1 MTVSRAEIERGL
13 DDVTR
18 PFLALL
24 TTLHAAFGGVTEIR
38 IIRRKVI
45 WAARIAAGD
54 VDGLVAALR
63 PLGDTPREVIP
74 TGDHPRSGEGNIY
87 FALGAVR
94 PDPAWPTGQ
103 PIRRAKTTA
112 KDADILAYPWAV
124 VDVDPERDPKDR
136 SASDAEKAEALA
148 ITEAVRAE
156 LAGLGVQLARAD
168 SGNGYHLLARHEG
181 APGATV
187 KDAAKRMKA
196 LLHSLHARFSTAGA
210 KVDIS
215 THNPGRIMKLY
226 GTVATKGE
234 DTEAAPHRL
243 SWLDV
248 TTIPA
253 PMDVFAAVAEPEP
266 EPAAKSEGGKAKGPR
281 AQASRETPAQ
291 RAWRSSA
298 LAALDLSRVYG
309 EWLTGKV
316 TASGWLECRD
326 PDSPSGDQDPSA
338 GVADTAAGYERGRF
352 HTFRR
357 SEGMSVFDFLVARGR
372 ARDFA
377 DARRLVADLSG
388 VPLHPTRE
396 AGAPTLD
403 AFAAGWAAATDASAR
418 SALLEAAVRAA
429 LALPSVASA
438 EALERLR
445 DESGVTPAVLR
456 GVAAQVKKALRR
468 EQRRERAARPEPT
481 RPGIPVVEYV
491 TDADTMEALFDKLL
505 GVIEPLNRFFQH
517 GNDLVFVKKGRGPI
531 RLNDQNLPGVLSS
544 FLELALMHQEEDG
557 VAFDR
562 YDVLPTVLA
571 RAFLASPRVGHR
583 LPVLTSYV
591 RSPVFDKEWNFIAT
605 FGFHAASGIFY
616 DGPLVRPGSGDAAIR
631 RAVDDFKWKAEADR
645 VNFIGA
651 LLTGLT
657 MPLWA
662 LGHPFLAINGNKPGV
677 GKSTLATVLAVVT
690 EGEVPSA
697 ITLTANDEEFEKQI
711 ATRVE
716 AGDRTIIVDN
726 AKATGAISSAV
737 LERSITAPKLNFRR
751 LGSNTSISRPEN
763 DVLFVLT
770 MNVTQLC
777 ADLRRRAM
785 PVNLYIEGNVRNVP
799 YAADELV
806 REVLAARLDILAE
819 LAGMVLAWVDA
830 GKPLGVTPARHS
842 TNQRWAA
849 TIDGVLQHA
858 GLEGFLTNLAESEH
872 AFDEDYDALRDV
884 CAAHHG
890 EGFHTPGEWAP
901 ILLAGA
907 LTERLRDARGN
918 PKSAKSQET
927 TVGMLFRSYI
937 DDTLV
942 TDAGTFVVTARE
954 PHKGRSVLYG
964 FVPQE

>member
-1 MTVSRAEIERGL
+1 MPLSRAEIERGL

-24 TTLHAAFGGVTEIR
+24 TTLHASFGGVTEIR

-54 VDGLVAALR
+54 VDELVAALR

-74 TGDHPRSGEGNIY
+74 SGDHPRSGEGNIY
-87 FALGAVR
+87 FTLGAVR
-94 PDPAWPTGQ
+94 PDPEWPTGQ

-136 SASDAEKAEALA
+136 SASDAEKAEAL
-148 ITEAVRAE
+148 TVVEAVRVE
-156 LAGLGVQLARAD
+156 LAGVGVQLTRAD

-187 KDAAKRMKA
+187 KDAAKCMKA
-196 LLHSLHARFSTAGA
+196 LLHSLHGRFSTAGA

-215 THNPGRIMKLY
+215 THNPGRVMKLY

-234 DTEAAPHRL
+234 DTEAAPHRV

-248 TTIPA
+248 TTIPV
-253 PMDVFAAVAEPEP
+253 PMDVFAAVGEPEP
-266 EPAAKSEGGKAKGPR
+266 PPKPAGARVRPPSDRKSP
-281 AQASRETPAQ
+281 ETPAQ
-291 RAWRSSA
+291 SAWRAAA

-316 TASGWLECRD
+316 TGSGWLECRD

-372 ARDFA
+372 ARDFG

-388 VPLHPTRE
+388 VPLHPTRDTV
-396 AGAPTLD
+396 APTLD
-403 AFAAGWAAATDASAR
+403 AFAAAWSAATDATTR

-438 EALERLR
+438 EAMDRLR
-445 DESGVTPAVLR
+445 EESGVTPAVLR
-456 GVAAQVKKALRR
+456 GVAAQVKKRLRH

-481 RPGIPVVEYV
+481 RPGIPVVEHV

-505 GVIEPLNRFFQH
+505 GVIEPLTRFFQH

-544 FLELALMHQEEDG
+544 FLELALMHQDEDG
-557 VAFDR
+557 LAFDR

-616 DGPLVRPGSGDAAIR
+616 DGPGVRPRGGDVALR
-631 RAVDDFKWKAEADR
+631 RAVDDFKWKAEPDR

-785 PVNLYIEGNVRNVP
+785 PVNLEVEGNVRNVP

-806 REVLAARLDILAE
+806 RDVLAARFDILAE

-830 GKPLGVTPARHS
+830 GKPLGVNPARHS

-872 AFDEDYDALRDV
+872 AFDEDYDALRDA
-884 CAAHHG
+884 CAAHHD
-890 EGFHTPGEWAP
+890 EDFHTPGEWAP

-927 TVGMLFRSYI
+927 IVGMLFRSYI
-937 DDTLV
+937 DDVLV
-942 TDAGTFVVTARE
+942 TEAGSFVVTARE
-954 PHKGRSVLYG
+954 PNKGRSVLYG
-964 FVPQE
+964 FVPK